1 MEEEKTAIEELKEFA
16 KRTKREIDC
25 KDEAYVG
32 SGINP
37 RTLFKQHAILSKS
50 TEDEA
55 YFINFCD
62 MAHSGDN
69 AMYSGLF
76 FPVDFPASTLVKV
89 RQKNVLDKMNPF
101 SKKAEFK
108 TDWKKFDTKVII
120 EEGDKESVKMLFQ
133 SQGTQSLILDI
144 FKLDPRLKLCVN
156 HIDVGI
162 VPELKNISTLG
173 IYITEQ
179 WLLDEAI
186 IKKLYTLVG
195 KLKSKMQVAYEVHS

>member
-16 KRTKREIDC
+16 KRTKREIDY
-25 KDEAYVG
+25 KDEAYVA

-37 RTLFKQHAILSKS
+37 RTLLKQHAILSKL

-55 YFINFCD
+55 YFVNFCD

-76 FPVDFPASTLVKV
+76 FPVDFPASTLVRV
-89 RQKNVLDKMNPF
+89 RQKNVLDKMNLF
-101 SKKAEFK
+101 SKKAEIK
-108 TDWKKFDTKVII
+108 IGWKKFDSKVIV
-120 EEGDKESVKMLFQ
+120 EEGDEASLKKLFQ

-144 FKLDPRLKLCVN
+144 FKLDPRLKFCVN

-162 VPELKNISTLG
+162 VSELKNRSTLG

-179 WLLDEAI
+179 WLLDEAV

>member
-25 KDEAYVG
+25 KDEAYVA

-37 RTLFKQHAILSKS
+37 RTLVKQHAILSKS

-55 YFINFCD
+55 YFVNFCD
-62 MAHSGDN
+62 MARSGDN
-69 AMYSGLF
+69 SMYSGLF
-76 FPVDFPASTLVKV
+76 FPVDFHTSALVRV

-101 SKKAEFK
+101 STKPEFK
-108 TDWKKFDTKVII
+108 TDWKKFDSKAII
-120 EEGDKESVKMLFQ
+120 EEIDARSSGKLFQ

-162 VPELKNISTLG
+162 VPELKNMSTLG